1 MEQTLPRKLAQ
12 QRWSVNE
19 KRQQLAALTKLR
31 SDLGRQLAQ
40 LDQAPGAQA
49 AERRSHLQ
57 DSIGQVERQVDEARQ
72 AVEGSM
78 RILRRLEKG
87 GEAPRRR
94 VRRRRAVRH

>member
-12 QRWSVNE
+12 QRWTVNE
-19 KRQQLAALTKLR
+19 RRQQLAALTKLR

-40 LDQAPGAQA
+40 LDQASGPQA
-49 AERRSHLQ
+49 AERRGHLH
-57 DSIGQVERQVDEARQ
+57 DSIAQVERQVDEARM

-87 GEAPRRR
+87 ADTQRRR
-94 VRRRRAVRH
+94 SRRRRPRH